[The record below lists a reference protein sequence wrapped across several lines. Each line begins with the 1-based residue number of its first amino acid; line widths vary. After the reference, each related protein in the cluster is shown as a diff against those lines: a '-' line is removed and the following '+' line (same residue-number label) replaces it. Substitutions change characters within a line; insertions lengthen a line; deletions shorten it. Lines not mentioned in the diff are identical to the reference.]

1 MKWKLWTRNENI
13 MPATTESEQHD
24 SKDAALERACDIIR
38 HQRHVA
44 VLYIEGADGERIEA
58 ADISWRGVK
67 RGRPWV
73 LSKGGPGS
81 GVVMPLRDPASGQAI
96 RRLVEL
102 GLKVKK

>member
-44 VLYIEGADGERIEA
+44 VLYIEGPDGERIEA
-58 ADISWRGVK
+58 ADISWWCKARAA
-67 RGRPWV
+67 RV
-73 LSKGGPGS
+73 LSKAAREAGWLCLCEIPQVGKPSAAWWSS
-81 GVVMPLRDPASGQAI
+81 G
-96 RRLVEL
+96 
-102 GLKVKK
+102 

>member
-67 RGRPWV
+67 SGRPWV

-81 GVVMPLRDPASGQAI
+81 GWLCLCEIPQVGKPSAAWWSSG
-96 RRLVEL
+96 
-102 GLKVKK
+102 